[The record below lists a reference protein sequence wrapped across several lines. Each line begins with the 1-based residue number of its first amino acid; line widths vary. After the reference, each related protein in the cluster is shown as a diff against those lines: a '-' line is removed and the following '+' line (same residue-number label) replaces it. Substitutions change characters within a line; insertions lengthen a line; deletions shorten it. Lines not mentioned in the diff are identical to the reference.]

1 MNHVSQLD
9 SLTAFLRGNVPPR
22 AMQSFTSEMTA
33 LKTIPAAKS
42 MGMGQERLSV
52 IRYDAELIW
61 ERFPFR
67 ECDPRLMMALL
78 EVWLASELEERELF
92 SQVGITNADP
102 DWDIELIDEETAI
115 VTVTVPMAESLTIVP
130 DEKGNI
136 PYQGGRYRLADAEI
150 WTALSALVYAPGG
163 DVPGVAE

>member
-1 MNHVSQLD
+1 MSYVSQLD
-9 SLTAFLRGNVPPR
+9 SLTAFLKGCVPKR
-22 AMQSFTSEMTA
+22 AMQSFTSEMTS
-33 LKTIPAAKS
+33 LKTIPAGKS
-42 MGMGQERLSV
+42 MGMEQERLSV

-78 EVWLASELEERELF
+78 EVWLASDSAERELF

-115 VTVTVPMAESLTIVP
+115 VTVTVPMAEQLIIVP
-130 DEKGNI
+130 DDKGAI
-136 PYQGGRYRLADAEI
+136 PYQGKQYRLADAEI

-163 DVPGVAE
+163 DVPGATE

>member
-1 MNHVSQLD
+1 MSYESQLD

-42 MGMGQERLSV
+42 LGMDQERLSV

-67 ECDPRLMMALL
+67 ECDPRLLMALL
-78 EVWLASELEERELF
+78 EVWLASDSADRELF
-92 SQVGITNADP
+92 SQVGITNANP
-102 DWDIELIDEETAI
+102 DWDIELIDEEAAI
-115 VTVTVPMAESLTIVP
+115 VTVTVPMAESLIIVP
-130 DEKGNI
+130 DEQGNI

-150 WTALSALVYAPGG
+150 WTAMSALVYAPGG
-163 DVPGVAE
+163 DVPGAAE